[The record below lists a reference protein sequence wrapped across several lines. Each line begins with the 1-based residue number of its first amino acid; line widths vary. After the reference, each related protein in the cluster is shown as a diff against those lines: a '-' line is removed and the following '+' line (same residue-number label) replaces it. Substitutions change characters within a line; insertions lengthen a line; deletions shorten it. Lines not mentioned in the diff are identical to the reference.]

1 MKPIR
6 LLTPILV
13 AATVVISSC
22 SAPRLAQQGSGND
35 DVYNSVA
42 KAQEYVQPQ
51 PGQSSQYSDSYD
63 DDYGSSDPNYDMD
76 YSSRINRF
84 YYGSPYRNY
93 YDPYYGDYYGYNGFS
108 PYSSSWSLGFGWGFG
123 NYYNSMFNPYFGY
136 GGWGYSPYWGY
147 NPYWGG
153 GFWGGGYWGG
163 GYWGGGYVNR
173 LPGNTTYGA
182 RPYRGREN
190 GVGYTPRSSNMN
202 SSYNGRGVIRTTNGV
217 SYTERSRSSRPANV
231 NSGSRPDN
239 PYIQPRQG
247 RTESYTPQRDSR
259 PSYSPPSNSGG
270 NYGGGGG
277 GGGRSQR
284 GGRN

>member
-6 LLTPILV
+6 LLTPIL
-13 AATVVISSC
+13 AAAVVVISSC

-123 NYYNSMFNPYFGY
+123 NYYNSIWNPYYGF

-163 GYWGGGYVNR
+163 GYVTR
-173 LPGNTTYGA
+173 LPGNTTYGP
-182 RPYRGREN
+182 RPSRTSRGDMGANFMGRP
-190 GVGYTPRSSNMN
+190 TSSN
-202 SSYNGRGVIRTTNGV
+202 SSYSGRGNVRPAITSGRPDRGNY
-217 SYTERSRSSRPANV
+217 SARPAN
-231 NSGSRPDN
+231 
-239 PYIQPRQG
+239 PYTGPRQD
-247 RTESYTPQRDSR
+247 RSQSYAPQRTDSR
-259 PSYSPPSNSGG
+259 PSYTPPPSNNGGG
-270 NYGGGGG
+270 NYGGGGGG

-284 GGRN
+284 GGGRN